1 MTDPVPALP
10 TPALPTLDALARDL
24 AAGRTTAAALVEDC
38 LATIADPDG
47 DGAVTFISVDAAGAR
62 AAAAGFDAMR
72 RAGMAP
78 SPFAGIPIAVKDL
91 FDMAGQETHAGSRV
105 LAGSGPAAQDAPA
118 IARLRRMG
126 FVPIGRT
133 NMTEFAYSGIG
144 TNPHYGTPPARWRQA
159 GLRIPGGSSSGS
171 AAAVAAGMAHA
182 GIGTDTGGSCRIPA
196 VFNDLVGFKPTARRI
211 PRAGVVPLSSSLDS
225 VGPLA
230 RSVGC
235 CALLDS
241 IMAGAPEA
249 PPAPAELAGLR
260 LAVPRD
266 VALDALD
273 DSVAA
278 GFDAALRRLA
288 AAGARIETI
297 AMPEFAE
304 VATLNARGGLTA
316 AESHAW
322 HRALLERGAA
332 AYDPRVL
339 VRLRRGA
346 ELSAA
351 DYIDLLAGRAELVAR
366 ARARLAA
373 HDALLMPT
381 VAILPPTIA
390 EMDDD
395 AAFTAANLRV
405 LRNPTL
411 INMIDGC
418 AISLPL
424 NAPGAAPV
432 GLMVCGAA
440 ETDRRI
446 FAIAAAIEALGLN
459 NR

>member
-1 MTDPVPALP
+1 MTDHA
-10 TPALPTLDALARDL
+10 PALPTLDRLARDL

-38 LATIADPDG
+38 LAAIADPDG
-47 DGAVTFISVDAAGAR
+47 DGALTFISVDAAGAR

-78 SPFAGIPIAVKDL
+78 SPWAGIPIAVKDL
-91 FDMAGQETHAGSRV
+91 FDMAGQETRAGSKV
-105 LAGSGPAAQDAPA
+105 LAGCRPAAQDAPA

-144 TNPHYGTPPARWRQA
+144 TNPHYGTPPARWRREER
-159 GLRIPGGSSSGS
+159 RIPGGSSSGS
-171 AAAVAAGMAHA
+171 AVAVAAGMAHA

-211 PRAGVVPLSSSLDS
+211 PREGVVPLSSSLDS

-241 IMAGAPEA
+241 IMAGTPEA
-249 PPAPAELAGLR
+249 PPAPAALAGLR

-273 DSVAA
+273 DEVAA
-278 GFDAALRRLA
+278 GFNAALRRLS

-304 VATLNARGGLTA
+304 VAKLNARGGLTA

-322 HRALLERGAA
+322 HRALLERGAE

-351 DYIDLLAGRAELVAR
+351 DYIDLLAGRADLVAR
-366 ARARLAA
+366 ARARLAP

-381 VAILPPTIA
+381 VAILPPHIA
-390 EMDDD
+390 ELDDD

-424 NAPGAAPV
+424 NAPGAPPV

-440 ETDRRI
+440 DTDRRI
-446 FAIAAAIEALGLN
+446 FAIAAAIEALGPV
-459 NR
+459 

>member
-1 MTDPVPALP
+1 
-10 TPALPTLDALARDL
+10 
-24 AAGRTTAAALVEDC
+24 
-38 LATIADPDG
+38 
-47 DGAVTFISVDAAGAR
+47 
-62 AAAAGFDAMR
+62 
-72 RAGMAP
+72 
-78 SPFAGIPIAVKDL
+78 
-91 FDMAGQETHAGSRV
+91 
-105 LAGSGPAAQDAPA
+105 
-118 IARLRRMG
+118 
-126 FVPIGRT
+126 
-133 NMTEFAYSGIG
+133 
-144 TNPHYGTPPARWRQA
+144 
-159 GLRIPGGSSSGS
+159 
-171 AAAVAAGMAHA
+171 
-182 GIGTDTGGSCRIPA
+182 
-196 VFNDLVGFKPTARRI
+196 
-211 PRAGVVPLSSSLDS
+211 
-225 VGPLA
+225 
-230 RSVGC
+230 

-241 IMAGAPEA
+241 IMAGTPEA

-273 DSVAA
+273 DTVAA
-278 GFDAALRRLA
+278 GFDAALRRLS

-304 VATLNARGGLTA
+304 VAKLNARGGLTA

-322 HRALLERGAA
+322 HRPLLARGAE

-339 VRLRRGA
+339 VRLRRGV

-351 DYIDLLAGRAELVAR
+351 DYIDLLAGRADLVAR
-366 ARARLAA
+366 ARARLAP

-381 VAILPPTIA
+381 VAILPPRIA
-390 EMDDD
+390 DLDDD

-432 GLMVCGAA
+432 GLMVCGVA

-446 FAIAAAIEALGLN
+446 FAIAAAIEALGPA
-459 NR
+459 